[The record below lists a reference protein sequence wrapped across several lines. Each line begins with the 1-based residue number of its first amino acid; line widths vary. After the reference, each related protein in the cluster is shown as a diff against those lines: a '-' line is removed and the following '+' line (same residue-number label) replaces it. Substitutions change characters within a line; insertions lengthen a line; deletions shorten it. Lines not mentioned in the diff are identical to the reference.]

1 MHPCEDAAEA
11 PQSTP
16 QIPNSQKLLKMVLTM
31 FSAGVMEQKVRNVSP
46 LSDCTVPMG
55 GVSSPPCNLSVNLV
69 SHKSTL
75 KEWNIK

>member
-11 PQSTP
+11 PLSTS
-16 QIPNSQKLLKMVLTM
+16 QISNSQKLLEMVLTM
-31 FSAGVMEQKVRNVSP
+31 FSAGVMEQEVRNVRP

-55 GVSSPPCNLSVNLV
+55 GVSSPPCNLRVNLV